1 MAFMVSVFGF
11 YSATETT
18 QNQMTESAI
27 FPTHAPPFIL
37 TSGIDGEGGCVPTVH
52 HEKHHVRLFV
62 CSFVLLFVCSF
73 VHLFVCSFVRLF
85 VCLFVRLF
93 VFVRLYVCWFVCLF
107 VCLFV
112 RLFNLCFPFLHSQ
125 VE

>member
-85 VCLFVRLF
+85 VCSFLSSIFCFVLTAVFYLFF
-93 VFVRLYVCWFVCLF
+93 DVCLLVCLF
-107 VCLFV
+107 V
-112 RLFNLCFPFLHSQ
+112 
-125 VE
+125 